1 MAVPVSAV
9 IRGINGCAPLS
20 TTAVSGTR
28 DPSLRSRG
36 EPVSHRGLVPPRH
49 GATRYTR
56 SLLGMGH

>member
-9 IRGINGCAPLS
+9 IRGINWCAPLS

-36 EPVSHRGLVPPRH
+36 EPVSHRGLVPPR
-49 GATRYTR
+49 ATRYTR